1 MAVSKSTSILIACVL
16 GLSIACVGLLIALS
30 LQSGGAENGDN
41 SINPTEKSKD
51 IGAPIISGST
61 DNDYELEENDPKSED
76 WDEDE
81 AEDQENEAILNFP
94 WEKNVRLPKS
104 ILPLHYELYLFPELE
119 TGMFSGKVDIEVDSQ
134 EARDYFLAHVKY
146 LEIIDAKLTR
156 NGNKIDLIEAM
167 EYEPNE
173 FYVMRTRDIVPAGK
187 YVMHFGKCFLKGT
200 NFEICLTETLIFC
213 IFFSRIPRKS
223 D

>member
-1 MAVSKSTSILIACVL
+1 M
-16 GLSIACVGLLIALS
+16 
-30 LQSGGAENGDN
+30 
-41 SINPTEKSKD
+41 
-51 IGAPIISGST
+51 
-61 DNDYELEENDPKSED
+61 
-76 WDEDE
+76 
-81 AEDQENEAILNFP
+81 
-94 WEKNVRLPKS
+94 RLPKS

-146 LEIIDAKLTR
+146 LEIIDSKLTR

-187 YVMHFGKCFLKGT
+187 YVMHFGKRFLKAQ
-200 NFEICLTETLIFC
+200 NFEICLAETLIFC
-213 IFFSRIPRKS
+213 IFFFRISRKS
-223 D
+223 DEKYRGLLQKRIHKFKRRSNSHCDLKVSTHVCPKGLSML